1 MLSIRLGIMFP
12 NVRTLTLGCTMS
24 PELVDQTIL
33 ACCKPHFLKVA
44 RVIIDVAKALA
55 VPQPVSE
62 RLLTD
67 EALEELE
74 ERMRMEEDFIAG
86 RIKALVETGGLE
98 GAGNLDRW
106 RHSEV
111 RLTGKDTNRA

>member
-1 MLSIRLGIMFP
+1 MRLLSILSGIMFP

-55 VPQPVSE
+55 VPQPESE

-67 EALEELE
+67 EELE

-98 GAGNLDRW
+98 GAGNLDRS